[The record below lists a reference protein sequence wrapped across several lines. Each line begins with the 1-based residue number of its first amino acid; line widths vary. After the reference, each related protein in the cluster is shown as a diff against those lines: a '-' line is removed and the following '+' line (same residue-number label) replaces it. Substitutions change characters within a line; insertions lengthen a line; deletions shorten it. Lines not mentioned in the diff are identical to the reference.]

1 MIKLTESFFF
11 SLPQNIIDGLT
22 KNLGRELSR
31 QDIQALAKEY
41 LIAIAE
47 GKDYK
52 DSKELLTELKMKKLG
67 AEILKLDIDNQ
78 LRLMRELKFTPE
90 EITKVLDGSLDITD
104 AENADKDKLSPSQW
118 DHVYGCLIEGFATGG
133 KKQCLACGVIV
144 SDDKDGI
151 KHLTEKHSENIKK
164 AIQGMGY
171 KIG

>member
-1 MIKLTESFFF
+1 MADSFYF
-11 SLPQNIIDGLT
+11 SLSREICDNLN
-22 KNLGRELSR
+22 KNFGRQLSR
-31 QDIQALAKEY
+31 QDIQQIAKEY
-41 LIAIAE
+41 LIAIGE
-47 GKDYK
+47 GKDFK
-52 DSKELLTELKMKKLG
+52 DTKELLTELKMKKLQS
-67 AEILKLDIDNQ
+67 EILKLDIDNQ

-90 EITKVLDGSLDITD
+90 EISKVQDGTLDLKDT
-104 AENADKDKLSPSQW
+104 ENADKDKLSASQW

-164 AIQGMGY
+164 AIEGMGY